1 MKKKEILAMNF
12 NFFLL
17 IYKLLIFF
25 IVLNKNMNLIDLEN
39 MNYSNPQISSALK
52 WFLETIFQ
60 LVFK

>member
-39 MNYSNPQISSALK
+39 MNYSNLQISSALN